1 MIRTQGLARDK
12 EFRSIDGEFYSIH
25 SPNLSCNYCRFLA
38 IVLFGEPI
46 HWETSLQII
55 TDILLTHGNPNIT
68 SNCSNS
74 NAHIP
79 IIACNKD
86 LVFKAVAD
94 LPRFGHGAFLL
105 CLEAL
110 YKVCDFLYFE
120 KNNEEIFL
128 FLEINW
134 K

>member
-1 MIRTQGLARDK
+1 MIKTQGLV
-12 EFRSIDGEFYSIH
+12 H
-25 SPNLSCNYCRFLA
+25 SPDFRPIEGELICPTSVPESYDLSFSA
-38 IVLFGEPI
+38 VVLLGEPI

-68 SNCSNS
+68 PNS
-74 NAHIP
+74 TNIGNHIP

-94 LPRFGHGAFLL
+94 LPRFGHGAFLT

-110 YKVCDFLYFE
+110 YKV
-120 KNNEEIFL
+120 
-128 FLEINW
+128 
-134 K
+134 